1 MFTQIR
7 SLFSTNTFTENRMF
21 HLVYALFRFY
31 CGISIAIGAGL
42 PKIFHKIN
50 PEGPTQWDNLTFGTP
65 DWFIQQVE
73 QVGFTVISP
82 QFWAVLAAYGEFVGG
97 LLIAVGLLTRI
108 SAIQMAFQFW
118 VVSFIWFKEPM
129 PFSMY
134 YQQLIFWSFLL
145 IAAGGSGRYALDAWI
160 SHRKT
165 KLQMVKPVLTSILLA
180 FVTIS
185 GNAQEK
191 QDRVSYTLTNN
202 SLRGRQLE
210 IRGLVGSPREK
221 IGYGCQLGA
230 LQSRSDNK
238 PVGTRIYL
246 KSKDQW
252 ELVYVLGIADNGKT
266 IDITKK
272 YEISREQ
279 WLQVANDEQTEKTLA
294 LEDVTQNPDMETVAA
309 QLGLDMITFKIRGNS
324 PVGKHVHV
332 RAQLPFDQERSTN
345 GFSRK
350 LSMFTTVR
358 ASYPVGTKIYLC
370 EGPYWNGPVKETL
383 LLEVD
388 AEKSNYLIRI

>member
-1 MFTQIR
+1 MSISFR
-7 SLFSTNTFTENRMF
+7 SLFVSNHTNENRLF
-21 HLVYALFRFY
+21 HLVYALFRIY

-42 PKIFHKIN
+42 PKVFHKIN
-50 PEGPTQWDNLTFGTP
+50 PEGPVQWDNLALGTP
-65 DWFIQQVE
+65 DWFVQQVE
-73 QVGFTVISP
+73 QVGFTIIST
-82 QFWAVLAAYGEFVGG
+82 QFWAGLAAYGEFLGG

-118 VVSFIWFKEPM
+118 VVSFIWYKEPM

-145 IAAGGSGRYALDAWI
+145 IAAGGCGRYGLDSWI
-160 SHRKT
+160 SRRKV
-165 KLQMVKPVLTSILLA
+165 KFQLAKPVLTSILLSV
-180 FVTIS
+180 VTIS

-191 QDRVSYTLTNN
+191 QDRISYTLTNS

-210 IRGLVGSPREK
+210 IRGLVGSPVEK

-252 ELVYVLGIADNGKT
+252 ELVYVLGLADNGKT
-266 IDITKK
+266 IDINKK

-279 WLQVANDEQTEKTLA
+279 WIQVAYDEQTEKTLS
-294 LEDVTQNPDMETVAA
+294 LEDITQNPDMETVAA
-309 QLGLDMITFKIRGNS
+309 QLGLDMVTFKIRGNS
-324 PVGKHVHV
+324 PLGRQVHV
-332 RAQLPFDQERSTN
+332 RAQLPFDKERSNN

-350 LSMFTTVR
+350 LSMFTTVS

-370 EGPYWNGPVKETL
+370 EGPYWNGPVEETL